1 MVVEQTLVDGDAQVP
16 DVDHLGGRN
25 VDLVD
30 LDFALTVGSHG
41 EFVKNLLGG
50 LVDTEDHDLVDDLS
64 GGFGV
69 EVLVSNRLG
78 HGEVGAIVVVTHLSS
93 LVESVVVVLTIIKIK
108 VTAGL
113 RVDAHGVSVDLKA
126 DGVVDS
132 LEERLSLFSE
142 VEDGEDSTTADVSA
156 LLLVTDMLDE
166 DIVVS
171 VDLDLSVDIVPLRGR
186 WQVDLNLGGSAG
198 DGVLDGWDTNLG

>member
-1 MVVEQTLVDGDAQVP
+1 
-16 DVDHLGGRN
+16 
-25 VDLVD
+25 
-30 LDFALTVGSHG
+30 
-41 EFVKNLLGG
+41 
-50 LVDTEDHDLVDDLS
+50 
-64 GGFGV
+64 
-69 EVLVSNRLG
+69 
-78 HGEVGAIVVVTHLSS
+78 
-93 LVESVVVVLTIIKIK
+93 VESVVVVLTIIKIK